1 MRVTFDPIHVA
12 TIGVGLFF
20 IAIGV
25 ATYSY
30 MGRFLDHAR
39 EAQAVVIEVRNESA
53 TPKGRT
59 HPVVKFKTAEGAEI
73 VVASDEHHNVRPAD
87 TLPVI
92 YDARNPHAIEIT
104 TLERARKRR
113 WVFSGLGG
121 ALGLFVCGMGLRQLL
136 FRPES
141 ESDEAGGRSR

>member
-87 TLPVI
+87 TLQVI
-92 YDARNPHAIEIT
+92 YDVRNPHAIEIT
-104 TLERARKRR
+104 TLERARRR
-113 WVFSGLGG
+113 RFVFSGLAV
-121 ALGLFVCGMGLRQLL
+121 ALGLFACGMGLKQVLSK
-136 FRPES
+136 PG
-141 ESDEAGGRSR
+141 SDPGEAGV